1 MFSLHPSL
9 TRSDALW
16 RGGIALV
23 LGLVFLIWP
32 GVTIGTALALFAIF
46 CFVDAA
52 FALTRLFSS
61 GRPAGDRVLQVLRTI
76 LDVAAAVV
84 VIAWPGP
91 SAEVLTVVIGFY
103 VVVVGVLELYSTST
117 PAVKAAGNT
126 GWLVATGVLSIIA
139 GILLIVWPD
148 IGAVTLAVVFG
159 AYLTAYGLIMLVS
172 AARAP
177 KGETVA
183 DPV

>member
-9 TRSDALW
+9 TRSSCVW

-61 GRPAGDRVLQVLRTI
+61 GRSAGDRVIDVLRTI
-76 LDVAAAVV
+76 LEVAPSMIL
-84 VIAWPGP
+84 IAWPGP

-103 VVVVGVLELYSTST
+103 VVVVAVLELSSTST
-117 PAVKAAGNT
+117 
-126 GWLVATGVLSIIA
+126 
-139 GILLIVWPD
+139 
-148 IGAVTLAVVFG
+148 
-159 AYLTAYGLIMLVS
+159 
-172 AARAP
+172 
-177 KGETVA
+177 
-183 DPV
+183 